1 MYLCEHHGQEVRMR
15 ATTALL
21 IAAAVGCTAGCAS
34 KGQVATT
41 AAAVEAVGADETV
54 FVIGVAPAR
63 TRLAVS
69 PGTVKDGKF
78 HQDASAAAF
87 QGNPERG
94 FIVAKTTAAGKA
106 LAITGVHWVG
116 PGELKLARP
125 AFVACGGAVTMVFE
139 APTGKVVYLGDLE
152 FDYADKKL
160 SVKHMND
167 LAFARRFVEQNYPAL
182 KGRLEAQKFKV
193 LPAAAECGATRR
205 G

>member
-1 MYLCEHHGQEVRMR
+1 MKI
-15 ATTALL
+15 TTRLL
-21 IAAAVGCTAGCAS
+21 IAAALGCTTGFTAGCTTGPTS
-34 KGQVATT
+34 VGQVDTS
-41 AAAVEAVGADETV
+41 AAAVGADETV

-78 HQDASAAAF
+78 HQDASAAGF
-87 QGNPERG
+87 HGNPERG
-94 FIVAKTTAAGKA
+94 FIVGKTAAGKA

-152 FDYADKKL
+152 FDYAEKKL
-160 SVKHMND
+160 SVKHQHD
-167 LAFARRFVEQNYPAL
+167 LAFARRFVEQNYPGL
-182 KGRLEAQKFKV
+182 KDRLEAQKFLV

>member
-1 MYLCEHHGQEVRMR
+1 MRGVRMR

-21 IAAAVGCTAGCAS
+21 IAAALGGTAGCTS
-34 KGQVATT
+34 TGQVDTT

-63 TRLAVS
+63 ARLAVS

-78 HQDASAAAF
+78 HQDASAAGF

-94 FIVAKTTAAGKA
+94 FIVAKTPAGKA

-152 FDYADKKL
+152 FDYAEKKL
-160 SVKHMND
+160 SVKHQND